1 MKSDFARDMR
11 FPWLLGNRF
20 LKLVLAFLLTG
31 SVTYGAQPIPNTT
44 PVPSLRCPLSAGKQV
59 QQSIGTGERIP
70 AGTVLPVVLPSFSSE
85 KAKKGTT
92 IKARVAQEV
101 PLPNGAKIRKG
112 AIVVGRVIETGDGG
126 PNKEAT
132 LAMRFDTLIQHGRST
147 PITANLRA
155 LASALEVE
163 FAQIPTT
170 APGESDVYDWLPTRQ
185 IGDEVVYGRGGPV
198 ARGTQIV
205 GRSVNDGVLVQ
216 ASAEPGGGCRG
227 EVAGNNS
234 PQALWVFSSDAC
246 GVYGFSHLR
255 ISHAGRTNPVGEI
268 VLRSDNGP
276 IKIRGGS
283 GALLRVIASSEEP
296 K

>member
-1 MKSDFARDMR
+1 
-11 FPWLLGNRF
+11 
-20 LKLVLAFLLTG
+20 
-31 SVTYGAQPIPNTT
+31 
-44 PVPSLRCPLSAGKQV
+44 
-59 QQSIGTGERIP
+59 
-70 AGTVLPVVLPSFSSE
+70 
-85 KAKKGTT
+85 
-92 IKARVAQEV
+92 
-101 PLPNGAKIRKG
+101 
-112 AIVVGRVIETGDGG
+112 
-126 PNKEAT
+126 
-132 LAMRFDTLIQHGRST
+132 
-147 PITANLRA
+147 
-155 LASALEVE
+155 
-163 FAQIPTT
+163 
-170 APGESDVYDWLPTRQ
+170 VYDWLPTRQ